1 MCFFEGFVL
10 GIIGIPAGIFA
21 WRRCNCAACGN
32 FERIARKY
40 AERNLICLCCSMVAA
55 VISAVMSAV
64 IILFSTLSS
73 AFRASRIA
81 PITAIRGNNDIKINK
96 KKSYKS
102 PKFIKKLFG
111 VGGEIA

>member
-1 MCFFEGFVL
+1 
-10 GIIGIPAGIFA
+10 
-21 WRRCNCAACGN
+21 
-32 FERIARKY
+32 
-40 AERNLICLCCSMVAA
+40 
-55 VISAVMSAV
+55 MSAV

-111 VGGEIA
+111 VGGEIAYKNLKRSKKKYRTTVISIIITVAMFISISTFIEYGLKIAGDHFKDCLLYTSRCV

>member
-1 MCFFEGFVL
+1 MFTSTDVYK
-10 GIIGIPAGIFA
+10 
-21 WRRCNCAACGN
+21 RQ
-32 FERIARKY
+32 
-40 AERNLICLCCSMVAA
+40 VA

-81 PITAIRGNNDIKINK
+81 PITAIRGNNDMKINK

-111 VGGEIA
+111 VGGEIAYKKLDVYKRQPL